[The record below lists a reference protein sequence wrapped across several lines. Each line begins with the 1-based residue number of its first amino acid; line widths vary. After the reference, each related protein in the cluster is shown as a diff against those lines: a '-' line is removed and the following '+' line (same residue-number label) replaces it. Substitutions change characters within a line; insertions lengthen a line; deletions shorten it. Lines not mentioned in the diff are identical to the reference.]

1 MINKFVGAFAFLSNF
16 YDSPLAYGLASL
28 RYTTV
33 EHAFQ
38 AAKTDDLFE
47 RMKIRDA
54 ETPGK
59 AKRLGQKVRLRPDW
73 EEVKIPI
80 MFELVLQKFT
90 VHDHLRKLL
99 EATHPH
105 ELIERNYWGDT
116 FWGVCNGVGENN
128 LGKILMKVRDM

>member
-1 MINKFVGAFAFLSNF
+1 MISSFSGAFAFLSNF
-16 YDSPLAYGLASL
+16 YPSSL
-28 RYTTV
+28 RYEGISYPTV

-38 AAKTDDLFE
+38 AAKVLDARE
-47 RMKIRDA
+47 RLNIVGA
-54 ETPGK
+54 PTPAK
-59 AKRLGQKVRLRPDW
+59 AKQLGRRVKLRPDW

-105 ELIERNYWGDT
+105 ELIEVNYWHDT
-116 FWGVCNGVGENN
+116 FWGVCGGVGENN